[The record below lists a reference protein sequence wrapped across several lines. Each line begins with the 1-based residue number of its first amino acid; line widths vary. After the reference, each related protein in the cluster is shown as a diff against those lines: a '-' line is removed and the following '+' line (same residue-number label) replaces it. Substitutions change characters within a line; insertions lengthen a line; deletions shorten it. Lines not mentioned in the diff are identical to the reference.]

1 MKKTCVATV
10 LMTSVDTAFGLCV
23 QERRSIM
30 QRLGLGQWQ
39 IFGTHGMKKD
49 DQVSLRG
56 SFTAR
61 ALPIGL

>member
-10 LMTSVDTAFGLCV
+10 LMSSVDTAFGLCV

-39 IFGTHGMKKD
+39 IFGAHGMEKD
-49 DQVSLRG
+49 YRVSYKRLVYRE
-56 SFTAR
+56 SV
-61 ALPIGL
+61 I